1 MPLVKFNPNTFV
13 LGQISVPDPRPWD
26 MVCVWVCVW
35 GGGGGGP
42 RPRPRPLDKGRPRSH
57 KCFFFALKIRGP
69 RPPGSATEYTPFIII
84 RRLIH
89 VLLKELCHERFHKKV
104 ISTKVSETRK
114 WKVLDNTA
122 NTKVARMDK
131 IKED

>member
-1 MPLVKFNPNTFV
+1 
-13 LGQISVPDPRPWD
+13 

-35 GGGGGGP
+35 GGGGGTQTQTQTQ
-42 RPRPRPLDKGRPRSH
+42 KGRPRSH

-69 RPPGSATEYTPFIII
+69 RPPRSATEYSPTIII
-84 RRLIH
+84 RCLIH

-114 WKVLDNTA
+114 
-122 NTKVARMDK
+122 
-131 IKED
+131 